1 MKNFI
6 GKVAVITGGASGIG
20 LATAKVLAREGM
32 KLVLADIE
40 QGPLD
45 TVVSDFNTQGTE
57 AIGIL
62 TDVSVRDQVNAMADR
77 AFEHFGKV
85 HILFNNAGVALNGAI
100 QDMTHADWE
109 WSMNVNL
116 WGPIHGVEAFIP
128 RMIEQNEG
136 GHILSTASFA
146 GLVPNQGLGIYCVT
160 KYGVVALSECL
171 FRDLRPHGIGVSV
184 LCPMIVETNIGD
196 SGRNRQS
203 DYGGPAK
210 RRHRTKEEQ
219 VSLRGGSI
227 QVEGVAE
234 LVIDAV
240 KAGRLYIHT
249 HADAQKYV
257 QNRFNRINKDFEA
270 LSA

>member
-1 MKNFI
+1 MEDFS

-45 TVVSDFNTQGTE
+45 KAIADFNAQGTE
-57 AIGIL
+57 AIGIR
-62 TDVSVRDQVNAMADR
+62 TDVSSREQVNAMADQ
-77 AFEHFGKV
+77 AFDHFGKV

-116 WGPIHGVEAFIP
+116 WGPIYGVEAFVP

-184 LCPMIVETNIGD
+184 LCPMIVETNIGN
-196 SGRNRQS
+196 SARNRH
-203 DYGGPAK
+203 DAYGGPEEV
-210 RRHRTKEEQ
+210 RVRTEEEREN
-219 VSLRGGSI
+219 LRGGTI
-227 QVEGVAE
+227 KVEDVAE
-234 LVIDAV
+234 LVLNAV

-257 QNRFNRINKDFEA
+257 RNRFNRIDKDFEA
-270 LSA
+270 LNA

>member
-1 MKNFI
+1 MDDFS
-6 GKVAVITGGASGIG
+6 GKIAVITGGASGIG

-45 TVVSDFNTQGTE
+45 AAVADFNAQGTDT
-57 AIGIL
+57 IGIL
-62 TDVSVRDQVNAMADR
+62 TDVSSREQVNAMADQ
-77 AFEHFGKV
+77 AFDHFGKV
-85 HILFNNAGVALNGAI
+85 HMLFNNAGVALNGAI

-116 WGPIHGVEAFIP
+116 WGPIHGVEAVVP
-128 RMIEQNEG
+128 RMIKQDEG

-184 LCPMIVETNIGD
+184 LCPMIVDTNIGN
-196 SGRNRQS
+196 SARNRH
-203 DYGGPAK
+203 DAYGGPAEI
-210 RRHRTKEEQ
+210 RRRSEEDQ
-219 VSLRGGSI
+219 ANLRGGNL
-227 QVEGVAE
+227 QVKEVAE
-234 LVIDAV
+234 LVLNAV

-249 HADAQKYV
+249 HADAQQYV
-257 QNRFNRINKDFEA
+257 RNRFNRIDKDFEA
-270 LSA
+270 LGA